1 MPIRRLM
8 NSKIRPSKKAV
19 PTLSSLISSGFVA
32 GLLLSIACPLSP
44 LGIGRVSVWLL
55 RTPHSLTSL
64 ATEESGLMLVGCM
77 GILMLILGGI
87 TGARTITGIIRYREL
102 KAHGVTT
109 QGRIVD
115 QWIAWF
121 DFSAGRRLRR
131 YMAYEYG
138 DGYTAKQP
146 LPLWRHE
153 YAQIGT
159 PVTVRYLPRD
169 PSISHVECI
178 DDKWQIR

>member
-1 MPIRRLM
+1 MDQVRR
-8 NSKIRPSKKAV
+8 SKKAV
-19 PTLSSLISSGFVA
+19 PTLSSLITSGVVA
-32 GLLLSIACPLSP
+32 GFLLSIACPLSP
-44 LGIGRVSVWLL
+44 MGISGASTWLL
-55 RTPHSLTSL
+55 QTPHSLASL
-64 ATEESGLMLVGCM
+64 ATEENNLMLVGCM
-77 GILMLILGGI
+77 GIFMLILGGI
-87 TGARTITGIIRYREL
+87 MGVRTISGIIRYREL

-138 DGYTAKQP
+138 DGHTAKQP
-146 LPLWRHE
+146 LPLWGHK

-169 PSISHVECI
+169 PSISHVELV
-178 DDKWQIR
+178 DDKRVP